1 MHFFRLSNTY
11 IPKYFVCSTNTL
23 QNNTMEYF
31 PIEKSLAA
39 KVTLLFGRSVNGM
52 YVPSIMLQILDKP
65 MMSLKSSIIAYN
77 RFVEGILI

>member
-1 MHFFRLSNTY
+1 
-11 IPKYFVCSTNTL
+11 
-23 QNNTMEYF
+23 MEYF

-65 MMSLKSSIIAYN
+65 MMSSIIAYN